1 MEKNRIK
8 PNETIHDFGT
18 AQQKKL
24 LDVSFGYAGLFSEK

>member
-1 MEKNRIK
+1 MKKNKIK
-8 PNETIHDFGT
+8 PNETSHDFRS